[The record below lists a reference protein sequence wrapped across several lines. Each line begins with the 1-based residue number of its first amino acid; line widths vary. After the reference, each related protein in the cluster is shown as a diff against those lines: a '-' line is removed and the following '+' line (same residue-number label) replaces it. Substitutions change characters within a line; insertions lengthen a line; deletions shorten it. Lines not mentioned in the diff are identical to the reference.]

1 MTNEGT
7 QTASL
12 DQCPQF
18 ELLGTN
24 GDGKFSETLAAVE
37 LNLNNF
43 TGVSVVQNRRLET
56 AFI

>member
-12 DQCPQF
+12 DRCPQF

-24 GDGKFSETLAAVE
+24 GDGKFSETLAAAE
-37 LNLNNF
+37 FNLNNF
-43 TGVSVVQNRRLET
+43 TGVSVVPNRRLESV
-56 AFI
+56 FV